1 MHMASIKCSFGS
13 QVLLKVTESNHEC
26 PSQGTSCQAVTQST
40 PPSVSHPLSAFLCR
54 PETLMGSHSK
64 DWKTNQGYNSNKHKF
79 LKKKKS
85 NAAENKMTI
94 QQIAKR
100 HPSKKMCRSVLL
112 PELCR
117 KVIHTVPASWP
128 EVPCV
133 LDLRRLAG
141 LALQPCL

>member
-1 MHMASIKCSFGS
+1 
-13 QVLLKVTESNHEC
+13 
-26 PSQGTSCQAVTQST
+26 
-40 PPSVSHPLSAFLCR
+40 
-54 PETLMGSHSK
+54 MGSHSK
-64 DWKTNQGYNSNKHKF
+64 DWKTKATTGTNMNF
-79 LKKKKS
+79 KKNVS

-94 QQIAKR
+94 RQIAKKLL
-100 HPSKKMCRSVLL
+100 SKKKMCRSVLL

-117 KVIHTVPASWP
+117 KVIRTVPASWP